1 MNHLLVY
8 LLESSF
14 CLAIFYL
21 FYMAVL
27 RNQPGHQYNR
37 FFLLATSLL
46 SFVLPL
52 LEIPLMAGGGISQV
66 AGNYQNYILLDPAVL
81 SAEGPGAA
89 ASGEAE
95 WQWSYTLLLLYASG
109 VLISLGVL
117 IRQIFQLLAVVRQS
131 RIVTKSNYQL
141 VLTEGKMPSSSF
153 FSYLF
158 WDNTQELAD
167 KEAEQILAHEE
178 AHIREGHSYDV
189 FYMAL
194 LKVVFWFHPL
204 VYLYERALTDVHEF
218 TADAKA
224 IKQQHP
230 GSYARLLTRSLFA
243 GFQPSLVNHF
253 YKSRTLKRIKMMHLT
268 QKQTPRYKYFLA
280 LPLLAVV
287 FFTFSCQTEEELEK
301 EAIAATYDDVQ
312 AQINS
317 VSQKINAYRTKYF
330 ENKESYQEALATV
343 RAKYF
348 TENKPPTTLS
358 EVELAVFRE
367 VASKGDFKTIES
379 YYERLNSLQDKLSS
393 LPDAEGVFMVVDN
406 QPEPA
411 GGIKDFYSYI
421 GQNLRYPQEARKA
434 GVQGKVFIQFVV
446 DEYGELTEFKSLKGI
461 GHGCDEEAIRVLQS
475 AEAWNPGTTDGKPV
489 KVRMVM
495 PITFKLD
502 DGTAEEKPAPEGL
515 SQAEQPESNL
525 EEIVAVGYNK

>member
-280 LPLLAVV
+280 LPLLAAV
-287 FFTFSCQTEEELEK
+287 FFTFSCEPDSEMEK
-301 EAIAATYDDVQ
+301 LDQLQVQYDEADADE
-312 AQINS
+312 
-317 VSQKINAYRTKYF
+317 KM
-330 ENKESYQEALATV
+330 L
-343 RAKYF
+343 
-348 TENKPPTTLS
+348 
-358 EVELAVFRE
+358 
-367 VASKGDFKTIES
+367 
-379 YYERLNSLQDKLSS
+379 
-393 LPDAEGVFMVVDN
+393 LPDANEVFTIVENMPVPD
-406 QPEPA
+406 
-411 GGIKDFYSYI
+411 GGMKEFYSYVA
-421 GQNLRYPQEARKA
+421 QNLMYPQEARQA
-434 GVQGKVFIQFVV
+434 GIEGKVFIQFVV
-446 DEYGELTEFKSLKGI
+446 NEYGELTEFKSLKGI
-461 GHGCDEEAIRVLQS
+461 GHSCDEEAIRVLQG
-475 AEAWNPGTTDGKPV
+475 AEAWNPGMTDGKPV

-502 DGTAEEKPAPEGL
+502 DGKAYPAPEGL
-515 SQAEQPESNL
+515 SSKPESESDIVPL
-525 EEIVAVGYNK
+525 KEVVAVGYAE